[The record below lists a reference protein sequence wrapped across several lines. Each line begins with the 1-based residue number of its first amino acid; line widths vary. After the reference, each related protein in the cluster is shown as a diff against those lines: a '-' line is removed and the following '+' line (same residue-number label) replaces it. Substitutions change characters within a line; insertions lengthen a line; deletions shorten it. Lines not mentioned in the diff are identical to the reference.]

1 LSGIVVLIIC
11 IGVDMEKYKVS
22 FYLDNKKLDMEIEGI
37 FNASSK
43 KEAVKKAILKLNP
56 TEKGLYTV
64 LLFGSPD

>member
-1 LSGIVVLIIC
+1 
-11 IGVDMEKYKVS
+11 MEKYKVS
-22 FYLDNKKLDMEIEGI
+22 FYVDNKKLDMEIEGI
-37 FNASSK
+37 FTASSE